1 MSEERSPFVSAARER
16 MHDDERLRAQRLA
29 HAFRAT
35 FTDTSTGRPHLNAG
49 PVLRH
54 LARFAGFMAASRIH
68 PGHADALSLA
78 VIEGRRQMLVEILR
92 QAGIDPLEAC
102 PSFD

>member
-1 MSEERSPFVSAARER
+1 MNEPDDSPAARYR
-16 MHDDERLRAQRLA
+16 RADEHAQRLA
-29 HAFRAT
+29 RAFRST
-35 FTDTSTGRPHLNAG
+35 FTDPATGRPHLNAG

-54 LARFAGFMAASRIH
+54 LAEFAGFMARSRLT
-68 PGHADALSLA
+68 PGHVDAIGLA

-92 QAGIDPLEAC
+92 QAGIDPLEHC